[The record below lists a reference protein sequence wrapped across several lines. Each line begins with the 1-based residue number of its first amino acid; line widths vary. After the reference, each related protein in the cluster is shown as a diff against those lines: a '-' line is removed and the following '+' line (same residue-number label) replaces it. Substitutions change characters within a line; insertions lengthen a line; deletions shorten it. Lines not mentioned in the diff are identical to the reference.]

1 MPGRA
6 IVANVSFGDATLPK
20 IDITYIAPL
29 AGAAYDFAVDQLP
42 LGPVASWPNLVDGVT
57 AFAADGATMPAV
69 ITDGASKTVRFNGTI
84 DRMKLTLS
92 MNTAHSVVVVAKLRA
107 PVANDQIFFGL
118 GANTEGAIGV
128 NSAGTGYTG
137 YGGGNSVATSP
148 AVVPDTGWHV
158 FILTHQGT
166 GSAVRVD
173 SAETPGT
180 LTVAQRNGI
189 TLGFS
194 SAAGNRA
201 AIDYKRVA
209 VIPGTMTTAQRT
221 AIVAQLKAQY
231 GI

>member
-6 IVANVSFGDATLPK
+6 IVAPVSFGDTTLPK

-29 AGAAYDFAVDQLP
+29 IGATYDFAVDQLP
-42 LGPVASWPNLVDGVT
+42 LGPLASWPSLIDAT
-57 AFAADGATMPAV
+57 TMPADGATAPTV

-84 DRMKLTLS
+84 DRMKLTAS

-118 GANTEGAIGV
+118 GGNTEGAIGV
-128 NSAGTGYTG
+128 NSAATGYTG

-158 FILTHQGT
+158 FILTHAGT
-166 GSAVRVD
+166 SSAVRID
-173 SAETPGT
+173 SAETTGT

-201 AIDYKRVA
+201 AIDYKRLA